1 MDKIP
6 EIIAY
11 AKEKLQEDLTGH
23 GFDHASRVATLATQI
38 AKKEAAQL
46 DEEVLIA
53 AAYLH
58 DTIDD
63 KVVPDVAI
71 ALTKLQSFLKEI
83 NFSAQQQAEIIFIIT
98 NMSFS
103 KELEAK
109 ANLSI
114 AGQIVQDADRLEA
127 LGAMGILR
135 TAYFGGS
142 HQHPLHDPM
151 IKPINFTDK
160 KEYRKGT
167 TVINHFYEKLLL
179 LPDKMNT
186 KTAYTEAVRRQK
198 FMEAFLSEFYQ
209 EWEPENAEFF

>member
-1 MDKIP
+1 MVLIMP
-6 EIIAY
+6 A
-11 AKEKLQEDLTGH
+11 AWRHWLLRLQ
-23 GFDHASRVATLATQI
+23 
-38 AKKEAAQL
+38 KEAAQL

-71 ALTKLQSFLKEI
+71 ALTKLQNFLKEI

-160 KEYRKGT
+160 KNT
-167 TVINHFYEKLLL
+167 EKA
-179 LPDKMNT
+179 LP
-186 KTAYTEAVRRQK
+186 
-198 FMEAFLSEFYQ
+198 LSIISMKNCCYYQ
-209 EWEPENAEFF
+209 IK